1 MSDLASGDELEADE
15 LRILVHENAGGPVQ
29 GAEYRDVAR
38 WEIETVTIEIDAPEL
53 IQQAL
58 ELYDE
63 IIQNSVIRYRELT
76 TVASAAVH
84 ITARQAEV
92 PVTQRTIADAGHTT
106 AQKLGRLVTD
116 LQREL
121 DLVVLPPPPTAYLE
135 QIQTRLELPVEA
147 RVQAEELV
155 SETLSARSDIQS
167 GRTPGLVAAAS
178 MYHICR
184 RDGYGRTQQAVA
196 DAADVDVAAL
206 RDIYQ
211 QQATIDSLPLDES

>member
-1 MSDLASGDELEADE
+1 MPDSAGNDELDTDE
-15 LRILVHENAGGPVQ
+15 LRVLVHENAGGPVQ
-29 GAEYRDVAR
+29 GVEYRHVAR
-38 WEIETVTIEIDAPEL
+38 WEIEIVTSVIDAPEL
-53 IQQAL
+53 VQPSL

-63 IIQNSVIRYRELT
+63 IIQDSVIMFRELT

-84 ITARQAEV
+84 IAARQAGV

-121 DLVVLPPPPTAYLE
+121 DLVVLPAPPSAYLE
-135 QIQTRLELPVEA
+135 QIQMVLELPVEA
-147 RVQAEELV
+147 RIQAEELV
-155 SETLSARSDIQS
+155 SGTLDARPGIRS

-178 MYHICR
+178 MYHVCR
-184 RDGYGRTQQAVA
+184 RDGYRRTQQAVA

-211 QQATIDSLPLDES
+211 QQATIDGLPLDES